1 LNIKNNPKGKPMK
14 RSLIVLSA
22 FTFLMACNNGPKTP
36 TGTTYSLS
44 DSLKFVNDTT
54 GLAAYQ
60 AWKAEHELDA
70 TKSQATGNHSAAVSS
85 TKESTHRSTTNSSGN
100 TNSGTASSGTGSSG
114 STGTA
119 APAKKGWSKTAKGA
133 VIGGVVG
140 AGAGAVINKQNRAAG
155 AVIGGVVG
163 AGAGAVIGHD
173 MDKKDGRH

>member
-1 LNIKNNPKGKPMK
+1 MFFLIGVSWLNIKINPKGKPMK

-36 TGTTYSLS
+36 ATTYSLS
-44 DSLKFVNDTT
+44 DSLKFVKDTT

-60 AWKAEHELDA
+60 AWKAEHELGVNKDQPNEKVNA
-70 TKSQATGNHSAAVSS
+70 AAVSS
-85 TKESTHRSTTNSSGN
+85 AKESSHRPTTRSSGN
-100 TNSGTASSGTGSSG
+100 SGSGTSSSGTASSGTGSSG

-140 AGAGAVINKQNRAAG
+140 AGAGAVI
-155 AVIGGVVG
+155 
-163 AGAGAVIGHD
+163 GHD